1 MAVYE
6 RSYRRYDG
14 ELTPERSR
22 LMVFPAYAYEE
33 ILRSKLFLAF
43 LVLCLTWSFGLAVF
57 LYVPHNL
64 GLLNMDAF
72 DLDPTAVK
80 QFFTSLFDANFFYKW
95 FMIPTLVMSLVAT
108 IIVGPVLV
116 TSDLRN
122 NGLALY
128 FSRPITRWEYALG
141 KGLVLGVLLSIITWI
156 PGMLLFLF
164 QSYLEGFGWLRQN
177 YRIGLGILLGH
188 AIWIVLLCV
197 ISLAISAYVKWK
209 PVARLTLIL
218 LFIVAVFT
226 AGIIN
231 GLLGT
236 DWASVINISAMIV
249 LIWKRLLGLDPGVST
264 PLWVGILSPLLFC
277 ATSVWLLARKLR
289 PYEVVK

>member
-1 MAVYE
+1 
-6 RSYRRYDG
+6 
-14 ELTPERSR
+14 
-22 LMVFPAYAYEE
+22 MVLPAYAYEE
-33 ILRSKLFLAF
+33 ILRSKLFLVF

-80 QFFTSLFDANFFYKW
+80 QFFTSLFDARFFYNW
-95 FMIPTLVMSLVAT
+95 FMIPTFLMSLVVT

-116 TSDLRN
+116 TSDMRN

-128 FSRPITRWEYALG
+128 FSRPIRRSEYVVG
-141 KGLVLGVLLSIITWI
+141 KALVLGVLLSVITWI

-164 QSYLEGFGWLRQN
+164 QSYLEGFGWMKQN
-177 YRIGLGILLGH
+177 YRIGVGILVGH
-188 AIWIVLLCV
+188 AIWIVLLCL

-218 LFIVAVFT
+218 VFIVAAFT
-226 AGIIN
+226 AGMMN
-231 GLLGT
+231 LLLGT
-236 DWASVINISAMIV
+236 DWASVINISDMMKV
-249 LIWKRLLGLDPGVST
+249 IWSRLFGLDPGVST
-264 PLWVGILSPLLFC
+264 PLWVAILCPLFFC
-277 ATSVWLLARKLR
+277 AASLSLLARKLR